1 MTPEI
6 EALYQSIGAELV
18 SIPQEPFEVVALYA
32 EVEDGVISANVFYAA
47 PGADKIVYRVGTGA
61 LEDLVYELWEKWGS
75 LPGQEPWRALLYTAR
90 DGKFKIEMTHADQ
103 FDEKLGEAERR
114 LLAIQPVLGRRKIDY
129 SRA

>member
-18 SIPQEPFEVVALYA
+18 SVPQEPFESIVLYA
-32 EVEDGVISANVFYAA
+32 EVEDGVLSANVFYAV
-47 PGADKIVYRVGTGA
+47 PGADKIIYRVGTGA

-75 LPGQEPWRALLYTAR
+75 LPGQEPWRALLYTAHG
-90 DGKFKIEMTHADQ
+90 GKFRIEMTYADQ

-114 LLAIQPVLGRRKIDY
+114 LRAIQPVLGKREVDY